1 MGPACTSV
9 SAKSSYAVR
18 HLDFFCAEVVFL
30 LDSGCNNP
38 SPAKLSVFRKGAVVG
53 RSEIRMTITRPLK
66 SVFETYTQP
75 DTFAWSDL
83 RSVEWTLGQPW
94 EVESRMRIEPENGFG
109 VIIDQVVTHFEP
121 YRRIDFISHFGG
133 VTMMTQLRFRAVGP
147 ESTEIHSHLEFVGS
161 FSRVAGFALGP
172 AIENGARTFYADFKR
187 ACEMREAG
195 ERASNA
201 KDSPEAGTG
210 KA

>member
-1 MGPACTSV
+1 
-9 SAKSSYAVR
+9 
-18 HLDFFCAEVVFL
+18 
-30 LDSGCNNP
+30 
-38 SPAKLSVFRKGAVVG
+38 VG
-53 RSEIRMTITRPLK
+53 RSEICVAINRPLK

-133 VTMMTQLRFRAVGP
+133 VTLMTQLSFRALGSDV
-147 ESTEIHSHLEFVGS
+147 TEIHSQLEFVGS

-172 AIENGARTFYADFKR
+172 AIEHGARTFYEDFKR
-187 ACEMREAG
+187 ACE
-195 ERASNA
+195 RASGREPGIFHRFA
-201 KDSPEAGTG
+201 RAGKQTRLSVKTKWEHFKRG
-210 KA
+210 